1 MENASTAPENLS
13 RISFPTGAIQK
24 KEVTT
29 KEIVE
34 KITNKKL
41 VYDTITSK
49 EIILGKAKYK
59 VTSLKS

>member
-1 MENASTAPENLS
+1 M
-13 RISFPTGAIQK
+13 QK